1 MGYASVAYKT
11 FTYYVIRNGW
21 EFLIFSS
28 AQRGFLYASTESCEA
43 KAVNE
48 RKKPSDNM
56 TQSEL

>member
-28 AQRGFLYASTESCEA
+28 AQRGFQYASTESCEA
-43 KAVNE
+43 KAVKK
-48 RKKPSDNM
+48 RKKPADNM